1 MCASANEPLNKT
13 LFLLMLMWDS
23 TNEPLVTTPYVII
36 LTLEYLSRHCHF
48 PYPTLLYHTSR
59 HCLIPYPT
67 ILYNA
72 CLMIILIRAFVSQQH
87 VGHNPLRACY
97 KEVPCNDP
105 Q

>member
-1 MCASANEPLNKT
+1 
-13 LFLLMLMWDS
+13 MLMWDS

-36 LTLEYLSRHCHF
+36 LTLEYLSRHC
-48 PYPTLLYHTSR
+48 P
-59 HCLIPYPT
+59 IPYPT